1 MTHHRSDALG
11 LLLVSPPP
19 RLPQRARAGWTGGM
33 AAVAVHALVV
43 TLLVTLGARA
53 AIAPRPHSS
62 GREPLRLPRMIFV
75 PASTPG
81 GGGGGGHPL
90 QKPPARTRQE
100 DRPTSPAPAR
110 VLSSETVRDAPST
123 SVLLDARPVVAG
135 TDVLFG
141 LPDARPS
148 TLVSQG
154 PGFGG
159 GSEGGSGTGGGSG
172 VGGGVGP
179 GSGDGFGGA
188 YGIGNGV
195 VAPTLLRHVKPK
207 YTTEALRQK
216 IQGTVVLDV
225 VVGRD
230 GIPGAIRVA
239 RSLDP
244 DGLDVEAV
252 ATVRAWRFLP
262 GRLGE
267 TPVDVLVRV
276 MLDFH
281 IN

>member
-1 MTHHRSDALG
+1 MTHNRSDAFG

-19 RLPQRARAGWTGGM
+19 RLPQRARAGWTGGVV
-33 AAVAVHALVV
+33 AAVVHALVV

-53 AIAPRPHSS
+53 AMAPPPDSS
-62 GREPLRLPRMIFV
+62 AREPLQLPRMIFV
-75 PASTPG
+75 PASAPG

-90 QKPPARTRQE
+90 QKPPVQARTE
-100 DRPTSPAPAR
+100 DRPTAPVPVRLLA
-110 VLSSETVRDAPST
+110 SETLRDAPST
-123 SVLLDARPVVAG
+123 PVLLDARPLVGA

-141 LPDARPS
+141 LPDAGPS
-148 TLVSQG
+148 TLVSRG

-159 GSEGGSGTGGGSG
+159 GSGGGVGTGHGRG
-172 VGGGVGP
+172 VGAGVGP
-179 GSGDGFGGA
+179 GSGDGFGSA
-188 YGIGNGV
+188 YGVGNGV
-195 VAPTLLRHVKPK
+195 VAPTLLLHVKPK

-225 VVGRD
+225 VVSRD
-230 GIPGAIRVA
+230 GIPTAIRVT

-244 DGLDVEAV
+244 GGLDEEAMD
-252 ATVRAWRFLP
+252 TVRAWRFVP
-262 GRLGE
+262 GRLGQ